1 MLIIT
6 NIDNA
11 YALVWNQ
18 CGHVAVSMAP
28 SQSLVWPRFS
38 LWSVWLWPKHLRRQ
52 YQSSVIVFWSSGQ
65 PSVFSWQWC
74 KTMLPNIQRRPLLGP
89 SPCWILE
96 SSWGC
101 ASAALPAHPLS
112 CPHRPACHSTPRF
125 GVLIMDTMDSQD
137 GLKTIALPL
146 FLNIFFHFLSAGAL
160 CHDFSLVD
168 SVAT

>member
-1 MLIIT
+1 MWT
-6 NIDNA
+6 
-11 YALVWNQ
+11 
-18 CGHVAVSMAP
+18 CGRLHGSPTVS
-28 SQSLVWPRFS
+28 SLAQPRFS

-146 FLNIFFHFLSAGAL
+146 FLNIFFYFLLQLL
-160 CHDFSLVD
+160 CVMISHWLTVLKHKMLSQILIKNVELVW
-168 SVAT
+168 